1 MSRWLFSTNAKDIGT
16 LYLIFAI
23 FSGML
28 GTAFSVLIR
37 LELSAPGVQFLQGDH
52 QLFNVIITA
61 HAFLMI
67 FFLVMPS
74 LVGGFGSYNFLI
86 FLNNNKKSY
95 SIINFKFYFYNFIYF
110 IFSFNSRS
118 SSLLNSVKL
127 FGLKQN
133 LTTNDESNL
142 NKKKNLLGS
151 YLTGLIEGNGTFA
164 VHDTKSSAK
173 KYYPMIIIVFKIKDL
188 PLAIYLKSLTQ
199 CGTVEIKKE
208 RNYVLWKITDI
219 KGVFQIVN
227 LINGLMRTPKIEA
240 LYRTIDWLNN
250 YINKN
255 QNSKLPNTK
264 NIISEINYLEK
275 KPLDNSP
282 IESNPWFSGFSD
294 ADSNFSINIHK
305 RSNTN
310 STRIQLY
317 YRLEIRQTYH
327 RDSIVGESFF
337 PILSEIAKYLN
348 TNVLSRVR
356 EKGDKIFYSFMVISH
371 SKSSHNKIVEY
382 FNNFPLLSSKNLDFK
397 SWAYILKLQQLN
409 PLTTSYLDKAEN
421 IRKDYN
427 KTRIT
432 FNWDHLN
439 DCYLTKTKK

>member
-1 MSRWLFSTNAKDIGT
+1 
-16 LYLIFAI
+16 
-23 FSGML
+23 ML

-74 LVGGFGSYNFLI
+74 LVGGFGNYNFLN
-86 FLNNNKKSY
+86 FLNNNKKFY
-95 SIINFKFYFYNFIYF
+95 SIINFKFYYYNFKFYFYNFIFF

-118 SSLLNSVKL
+118 SSLLNSFKN
-127 FGLKQN
+127 FGLKKN

-142 NKKKNLLGS
+142 NKNNNLLAS
-151 YLTGLIEGNGTFA
+151 YLAGLIEGDGTFA
-164 VHDTKSSAK
+164 VHDIKSSAK
-173 KYYPMIIIVFKIKDL
+173 KYYPMIIIVFNIKDL

-199 CGTVEIKKE
+199 CGTVEIKTE

-219 KGVFQIVN
+219 KGVYQIVN
-227 LINGLMRTPKIEA
+227 LINGSMRTPKIEA

-264 NIISEINYLEK
+264 NILSEINYLEK

-305 RSNTN
+305 RSNIN
-310 STRIQLY
+310 STRVQLY

-356 EKGDKIFYSFMVISH
+356 EKGDKNFYSFMVISH
-371 SKSSHNKIVEY
+371 SQSSHNKIVEY
-382 FNNFPLLSSKNLDFK
+382 FNKFPLLSSKNLDFK
-397 SWAYILKLQQLN
+397 SWAYILELQQLN
-409 PLTTSYLDKAEN
+409 PVTTSYLDQAKN

>member
-1 MSRWLFSTNAKDIGT
+1 
-16 LYLIFAI
+16 
-23 FSGML
+23 ML

-74 LVGGFGSYNFLI
+74 LVGGFGNYNFLK
-86 FLNNNKKSY
+86 FLNNNTKNY
-95 SIINFKFYFYNFIYF
+95 SIINFKFYFYSFIFF

-127 FGLKQN
+127 LCLKQN

-142 NKKKNLLGS
+142 NKKNNLLCS
-151 YLTGLIEGNGTFA
+151 YLAGLIEGDGTFA

-173 KYYPMIIIVFKIKDL
+173 KYYPMIIIVFNIKDL
-188 PLAIYLKSLTQ
+188 PLAIFLKSLTQ

-255 QNSKLPNTK
+255 QNSKLLNTK

-294 ADSNFSINIHK
+294 ANSNFSINIHK

-310 STRIQLY
+310 STRVQLY

-356 EKGDKIFYSFMVISH
+356 EKGDKKFYSFMVISH
-371 SKSSHNKIVEY
+371 SKSNHNKIVEY
-382 FNNFPLLSSKNLDFK
+382 FNKFPLLSSKILDFK
-397 SWAYILKLQQLN
+397 SWAYILELQQLN
-409 PLTTSYLDKAEN
+409 PLTTSYLDKAEK

>member
-74 LVGGFGSYNFLI
+74 LVGGFGSYNFLN
-86 FLNNNKKSY
+86 FLNNNKKNY
-95 SIINFKFYFYNFIYF
+95 SIINFKFYFYSFILF
-110 IFSFNSRS
+110 IISFNSRS

-127 FGLKQN
+127 FGIKQN

-142 NKKKNLLGS
+142 NKKNNLLGS
-151 YLTGLIEGNGTFA
+151 YLAGLIEGDGTFA

-173 KYYPMIIIVFKIKDL
+173 KYYPMIIIVFNIKDL
-188 PLAIYLKSLTQ
+188 PLAIFLKSLTQ

-255 QNSKLPNTK
+255 QNSKLLNTK

-310 STRIQLY
+310 STRVQLY

-382 FNNFPLLSSKNLDFK
+382 FNKFPLLSSKILDFK
-397 SWAYILKLQQLN
+397 SWAYILELQQLN